1 MPITD
6 NIQEY
11 EADLVE
17 VYLKDFYISRI
28 DMWLLN
34 RELINRCVSEQS
46 KLSMFCLSGQS
57 NCIIQEKFWAIF
69 GKNNWIYFDKIFNL
83 SWSFDFSQNF
93 KSLITFITWKVT
105 VWKKGQSSPRKL
117 DSRLDHLLA
126 FFTSSFK
133 YHVKCG
139 IMMLMGRVKFEFL

>member
-57 NCIIQEKFWAIF
+57 NCIIQEKF
-69 GKNNWIYFDKIFNL
+69 
-83 SWSFDFSQNF
+83 
-93 KSLITFITWKVT
+93 
-105 VWKKGQSSPRKL
+105 
-117 DSRLDHLLA
+117 
-126 FFTSSFK
+126 
-133 YHVKCG
+133 
-139 IMMLMGRVKFEFL
+139 